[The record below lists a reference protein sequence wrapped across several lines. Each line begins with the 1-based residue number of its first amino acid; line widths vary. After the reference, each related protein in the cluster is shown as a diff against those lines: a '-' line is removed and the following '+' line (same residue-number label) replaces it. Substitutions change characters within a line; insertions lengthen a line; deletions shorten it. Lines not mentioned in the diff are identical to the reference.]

1 MGTGGA
7 NWGLRLQVQ
16 RGALKKGVP
25 HCCRCY
31 MCSPAQSR
39 TLFASAFACA
49 RTTPFSSKCA
59 EPQEAS
65 FVRII
70 FMQIVCVH
78 AFVVS
83 TTDEQATVSRCTGTH
98 VSLSRLVRAALMSE
112 RKDKLG
118 V

>member
-1 MGTGGA
+1 
-7 NWGLRLQVQ
+7 
-16 RGALKKGVP
+16 
-25 HCCRCY
+25 
-31 MCSPAQSR
+31 
-39 TLFASAFACA
+39 
-49 RTTPFSSKCA
+49 
-59 EPQEAS
+59 
-65 FVRII
+65 
-70 FMQIVCVH
+70 MQIVCVH